1 MRDFLAAFCYG
12 WWAVLPSFL
21 HGLFGRFFGN
31 LIMILQLLTHQ
42 YPGMRLWLSQRL
54 TALVMAVYIVFLL
67 VLLTIIKPVGFAAWH
82 EFVSP
87 VWFRLA
93 TLLFFMS
100 LFMHAWLGVADVLK
114 DYVFNKTLR
123 AYMQLA
129 VDIVLMGYLFWL
141 VYILWNI

>member
-1 MRDFLAAFCYG
+1 M
-12 WWAVLPSFL
+12 
-21 HGLFGRFFGN
+21 
-31 LIMILQLLTHQ
+31 LIQLLTNQ

-54 TALVMAVYIVFLL
+54 TALVMAAYIVLL
-67 VLLTIIKPVGFAAWH
+67 LILLLIMQPFAHVTWQENYAAWI

-93 TLLFFMS
+93 TLLFFMC

-123 AYMQLA
+123 AYMQIT
-129 VDIVLMGYLFWL
+129 VDLLLVFYLFWL
-141 VYILWNI
+141 SFILWNV

>member
-1 MRDFLAAFCYG
+1 M
-12 WWAVLPSFL
+12 
-21 HGLFGRFFGN
+21 
-31 LIMILQLLTHQ
+31 LIQLLTHQ

-54 TALVMAVYIVFLL
+54 TAVVMAVYIVLL
-67 VLLTIIKPVGFAAWH
+67 MVLLLIVQPFWHATWQQNYSAWL

-129 VDIVLMGYLFWL
+129 VDIVLVGYLFWL
-141 VYILWNI
+141 MFILWNI

>member
-1 MRDFLAAFCYG
+1 M
-12 WWAVLPSFL
+12 
-21 HGLFGRFFGN
+21 
-31 LIMILQLLTHQ
+31 LIQLLTHQ

-54 TALVMAVYIVFLL
+54 TALVMAIYIVLL
-67 VLLTIIKPVGFAAWH
+67 LALLLIVQPFGHTTWQLNYAAWI

-87 VWFRLA
+87 IWFRLA

-114 DYVFNKTLR
+114 DYVFNKVLR

-129 VDIVLMGYLFWL
+129 VDIALVLYLFWL
-141 VYILWNI
+141 IFILWAM

>member
-1 MRDFLAAFCYG
+1 M
-12 WWAVLPSFL
+12 
-21 HGLFGRFFGN
+21 
-31 LIMILQLLTHQ
+31 LIQLLTHQ

-54 TALVMAVYIVFLL
+54 TAVVMAIYIVLL
-67 VLLTIIKPVGFAAWH
+67 VVLLLIVQPFGHTTWQQNYAAWI

-114 DYVFNKTLR
+114 DYVFNKVLR

-129 VDIVLMGYLFWL
+129 VDIVLVLYLFWL

>member
-1 MRDFLAAFCYG
+1 M
-12 WWAVLPSFL
+12 
-21 HGLFGRFFGN
+21 
-31 LIMILQLLTHQ
+31 LIQLLTHQ

-54 TALVMAVYIVFLL
+54 TAVVMAIYIMLL
-67 VLLTIIKPVGFAAWH
+67 VVLLLIVQPFGHTTWQQNYAAWI

-114 DYVFNKTLR
+114 DYVFNKVLR

-129 VDIVLMGYLFWL
+129 VDIALVLYLFWL